1 MKQIISTALIYCGTV
16 FGAGFAS
23 GQEIASFFASN
34 HLLGVVASAVSG
46 LLFSFF
52 GGVICYDGAKYNLNN
67 SGEYFKHL
75 YPSRI
80 SSLLGIIVTSFLA
93 VSFCIMIAGCGEL
106 FYEQFFLRPVFGAL
120 LSLAL
125 CYKIIKNKVSG
136 LAFLNKL
143 VTPIMILGTLL
154 LCVLIIMGRGNA
166 QVILRPELFKNS
178 VFSGILYISYNC
190 AVSAPVLISCA
201 AKATTRKN
209 AMAGGVLGGIIIAI
223 LLFLLSF
230 VLALFPESWA
240 SELPF
245 FFLSGNVF
253 PVLKPFCAFVLYFAM
268 ITTAASSG
276 VSVLSQVKSER
287 ASITLIGLCGAAFFS
302 SFISFGALVKTMY
315 TAFGVSG
322 LILIFGILKQF
333 FRKSKKTVL
342 KERN

>member
-23 GQEIASFFASN
+23 GQEITSFFASN
-34 HLLGVVASAVSG
+34 YLWGVVMSAVSG
-46 LLFSFF
+46 MLFSFF
-52 GGVICYDGAKYNLNN
+52 GGVICYDGAKYGFNN

-106 FYEQFFLRPVFGAL
+106 FYEQLSVRPVFGAL
-120 LSLAL
+120 FSLVL

-136 LAFLNKL
+136 LAFLNAII
-143 VTPIMILGTLL
+143 TPIMILGTLL

-166 QVILRPELFKNS
+166 QIVHRPELFNNS
-178 VFSGILYISYNC
+178 CFSGILYVSYNC
-190 AVSAPVLISCA
+190 AVSAPVLLTCA
-201 AKATTRKN
+201 AKATSRKN
-209 AMAGGVLGGIIIAI
+209 ALAGGVLGGIIIAI
-223 LLFLLSF
+223 LLFLLTF
-230 VLALFPESWA
+230 VLALFPESWV

-253 PVLKPFCAFVLYFAM
+253 PVLRPFCAAILYFAM

-276 VSVLSQVKSER
+276 VAVLSQVKNER
-287 ASITLIGLCGAAFFS
+287 TNLTLICLCVAAFFS
-302 SFISFGALVKTMY
+302 SFISFGVLVKTMY

-322 LILIFGILKQF
+322 LILIFGILKRF
-333 FRKSKKTVL
+333 FSKHK
-342 KERN
+342 